1 LKQVAGS
8 TGILTALTTTMVL
21 LVLDSSIVGVM
32 LPSITADLELSTVSQ
47 AWVVSSYLL
56 ALAVLLPVGGKL
68 ADAYG
73 AVSMFRAG
81 MAGFVLAS
89 VGIALA
95 DGAASIIAWRAIA
108 GGAGALLMPATMSI
122 LVSTFPAETRARAL
136 SIYLGV
142 GQAFAVVGPAFG
154 GLCAQFIGWQ
164 WGFLI
169 NIPVGLTGLL
179 LVSLSRPTNQRT
191 PVQSWDLL
199 GILTL
204 TIGLTGVV
212 LALLQGPDW
221 GWTALATLVC
231 AVLGAGCLIYFAC
244 RSLRSDNPLLDL
256 RLFSVPAFSI
266 SSTVLF
272 CVGLITTAA
281 TIYGAVVMQE
291 SLGLS
296 PAASGLALLPLV
308 IPLLLTTRWAGRHYN
323 AVGPRRIAMAGALSA
338 AAGLFIIAQGL
349 AMMALWQVCAG
360 LVLVGGAIGLLL
372 TPMTTAGLSAA
383 PTEQRGQ
390 ASGLI
395 STGRQLGGI
404 IGVGLFSA
412 LIALQPETDGRSGV
426 VVGFTLCAGMLLL
439 VAIVAR
445 RLPRRAAG

>member
-1 LKQVAGS
+1 MKQVAGS
-8 TGILTALTTTMVL
+8 ARILTALTTTMVL
-21 LVLDSSIVGVM
+21 LVLDSSFVGVM
-32 LPSITADLELSTVSQ
+32 LPSITADLDLSTVSQ

-56 ALAVLLPVGGKL
+56 ALAVFLPVGGKL
-68 ADAYG
+68 ADAHG
-73 AVSMFRAG
+73 AASMFRAG

-122 LVSTFPAETRARAL
+122 LVSTFPGETRARAL

-164 WGFLI
+164 WGFLL
-169 NIPVGLTGLL
+169 NVPVGLTGIL
-179 LVSLSRPTNQRT
+179 LVGLSRPDNPRAA
-191 PVQSWDLL
+191 VRSWDAVAV
-199 GILTL
+199 LTL
-204 TIGLTGVV
+204 TAGLTGLV
-212 LALLQGPDW
+212 LALLQAPDW
-221 GWTALATLVC
+221 GWTSAATIGCALA
-231 AVLGAGCLIYFAC
+231 GMSCLLIFTV
-244 RSLRSDNPLLDL
+244 RSLRSAHPLLDL

-291 SLGLS
+291 SLGLT

-323 AVGPRRIAMAGALSA
+323 AVGPGRIAMAGALSA

-349 AMMALWQVCAG
+349 AMMALWQICAG

-372 TPMTTAGLSAA
+372 TPMTTASLSAA
-383 PTEQRGQ
+383 PIEQRGQ

-395 STGRQLGGI
+395 STCRQLGGI

-412 LIALQPETDGRSGV
+412 LIALQPEDNGRSGV
-426 VVGFTLCAGMLLL
+426 VLGFTLCAGILLAAAL
-439 VAIVAR
+439 LAR
-445 RLPRRAAG
+445 KLPREAIE